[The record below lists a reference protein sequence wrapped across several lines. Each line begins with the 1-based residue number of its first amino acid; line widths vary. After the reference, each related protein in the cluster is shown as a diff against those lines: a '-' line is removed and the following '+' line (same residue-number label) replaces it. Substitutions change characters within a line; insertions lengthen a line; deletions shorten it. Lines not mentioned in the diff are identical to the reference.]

1 MIRTENNQTIIRFEN
16 GDINI
21 VTGIM
26 NIEEPLG
33 VIAFREQ
40 KPREIKMHN
49 GDKPKE
55 ITEYAVIFNFTN
67 EENIDFLIKSLEIV
81 KEDMRN
87 KDKILNSIKENFI

>member
-1 MIRTENNQTIIRFEN
+1 MIKTENNQTIVRFEN

-33 VIAFREQ
+33 VLAFREQ
-40 KPREIKMHN
+40 KPRDIGMHN

-55 ITEYAVIFNFTN
+55 IIEYPIIFNFTN
-67 EENIDFLIKSLEIV
+67 IDSIDVLTKSLEIL
-81 KEDMRN
+81 K
-87 KDKILNSIKENFI
+87 KDLKNREEILNSIK

>member
-1 MIRTENNQTIIRFEN
+1 MIKTENNQTIIRFEN

-33 VIAFREQ
+33 VLAFREQ
-40 KPREIKMHN
+40 QTRKIGMHN

-55 ITEYAVIFNFTN
+55 LTEYPVILNFTN
-67 EENIDFLIKSLEIV
+67 IESIDVLIKSLEIV
-81 KEDMRN
+81 KENLKTR
-87 KDKILNSIKENFI
+87 DKILNSIKEE